1 MAEFLTQDTTQVFER
16 LVWEARRLE
25 KHKHERSY
33 RKVCFLASTEDRE
46 IAEIAKSVLVRNYSN
61 KCLLDYKRT
70 TCLSSKSKMT

>member
-46 IAEIAKSVLVRNYSN
+46 IAEIE
-61 KCLLDYKRT
+61 
-70 TCLSSKSKMT
+70 KMCTSGEPFQIIVY